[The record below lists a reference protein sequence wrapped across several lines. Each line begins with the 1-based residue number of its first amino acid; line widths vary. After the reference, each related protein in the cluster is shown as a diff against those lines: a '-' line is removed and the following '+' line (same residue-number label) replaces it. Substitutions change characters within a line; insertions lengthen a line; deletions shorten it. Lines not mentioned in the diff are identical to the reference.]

1 MFFVLANA
9 CFWVSKFC
17 LALIEGL
24 KEHFESKMHKYV
36 HCFKLAVLKFGISCM
51 IFYNL
56 LFLLVFFV
64 STMLGM
70 IMWFVRMKKSML

>member
-1 MFFVLANA
+1 MFFVLANT

-17 LALIEGL
+17 LVLIEGL
-24 KEHFESKMHKYV
+24 KEHFKSKMHKYRG
-36 HCFKLAVLKFGISCM
+36 CFKLAVLKFEISCM

-56 LFLLVFFV
+56 LFLLVSFV

-70 IMWFVRMKKSML
+70 IMWFVRIKKSML